1 MCHKRELWKL
11 RFLVCLKSTCNPK
24 MGITK
29 IIMPLMTMVE
39 ASITDKVSEFVYFRS
54 NSIGLFLL
62 QRDTYSKDNVNIYIY
77 K

>member
-1 MCHKRELWKL
+1 
-11 RFLVCLKSTCNPK
+11 
-24 MGITK
+24 
-29 IIMPLMTMVE
+29 MVE
-39 ASITDKVSEFVYFRS
+39 ASITDKVSEFVYFMS